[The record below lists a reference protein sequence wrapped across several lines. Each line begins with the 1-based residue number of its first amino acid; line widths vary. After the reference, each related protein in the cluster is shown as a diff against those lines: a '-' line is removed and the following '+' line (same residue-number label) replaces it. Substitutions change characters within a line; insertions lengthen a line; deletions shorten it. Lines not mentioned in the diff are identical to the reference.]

1 MNQTLCLAPLWYLTG
16 GDKHQTDS
24 FSTQND
30 KLSFSH
36 TDESTYF
43 QSGLMAPSRTLWFF
57 AQFRTSKLRCLGQ
70 LRWWYHRFWMRL
82 HCHPQPRSHTAL
94 SKDDADKLEEIHGN
108 TQRVI
113 NQSDECFLNLINTTV
128 WFPFTVNFNL
138 TWKLWILLFYLWIKD
153 RI

>member
-1 MNQTLCLAPLWYLTG
+1 
-16 GDKHQTDS
+16 
-24 FSTQND
+24 
-30 KLSFSH
+30 
-36 TDESTYF
+36 
-43 QSGLMAPSRTLWFF
+43 
-57 AQFRTSKLRCLGQ
+57 
-70 LRWWYHRFWMRL
+70 MRL

-138 TWKLWILLFYLWIKD
+138 T
-153 RI
+153 